1 METPFIPLTMT
12 ERGGGESVV
21 SVIPIFLMLVIII
34 IGHVLTLLLSYLVD
48 GRFQPSLAAC

>member
-21 SVIPIFLMLVIII
+21 SVIPIFLMFVIII

-48 GRFQPSLAAC
+48 ECFQPSLAAR

>member
-48 GRFQPSLAAC
+48 ECFQPSLAAR